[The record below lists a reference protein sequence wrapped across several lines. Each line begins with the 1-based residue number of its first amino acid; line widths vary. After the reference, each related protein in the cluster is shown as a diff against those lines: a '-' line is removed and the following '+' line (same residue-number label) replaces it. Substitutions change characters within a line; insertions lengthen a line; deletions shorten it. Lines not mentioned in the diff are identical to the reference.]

1 MDRHLTVISGDD
13 IVFEGSTAE
22 VTAIL
27 SAGNDFAVNDIEGA
41 FEWLYENYGD
51 TDGGITA
58 DIIGMINST
67 DTLDGHGTKALFWI
81 AALMMKTQTLS
92 KLPLPCVFK
101 LIPFIQR
108 KTAVHGAKMQKV
120 SDTSDA
126 FLRRYREISE
136 RLSAGGTDEDTA
148 LTEIFRA
155 MPEKDTVEYMLETDP
170 RYREV
175 FQSIE
180 KMSRSCKDEKIK
192 KLTEK
197 VLKEFS
203 SGGI

>member
-1 MDRHLTVISGDD
+1 MDRHLTVTSGDD

-22 VTAIL
+22 VTELL
-27 SAGNDFAVNDIEGA
+27 SAGNDFTRNDIEGA

-58 DIIGMINST
+58 DVTAMINST
-67 DTLDGHGTKALFWI
+67 DTLDGLGTRALFWI

-120 SDTSDA
+120 NDTSEA
-126 FLRRYREISE
+126 FLKLYKEISE
-136 RLSAGGTDEDTA
+136 QLSAGEKDEDTA
-148 LTEIFRA
+148 LTEILRA
-155 MPEKDTVEYMLETDP
+155 MPEKDIIEFKLETDP
-170 RYREV
+170 QFKDV

-197 VLKEFS
+197 VLKEFN